1 MRAFSYRAIYLS
13 GVDFLRGQTKVLSD
27 IGFSVGAGEL
37 VAVMGHSGCGKT
49 TLLELVSGLLF
60 PTKGVVEICHRN
72 LNICTTSELF
82 GIRRQM
88 GILFQT
94 GALFGDLSVFDN
106 VAFPLRE
113 LTFLPEDAVRDLTW
127 MKLEAVGLR
136 SAAQLFPAEL
146 SGGMARRVALA
157 RAVALDPRVLLC
169 DEPFSG
175 LDPVSVRTTANLIR
189 SVTDIFRSATMVIT
203 HNIGESIRIFDR
215 IFLLMGGSLVFDGSS
230 EDMFSSEN
238 EMVKNF
244 ISGKFDKSPS
254 KSVPLSDLTLAE
266 NLRIS

>member
-1 MRAFSYRAIYLS
+1 MRGFSYRAVYLS
-13 GVDFLRGQTKVLSD
+13 GVDFFRGKTKVLSD
-27 IGFSVGAGEL
+27 ISLSVGAGEL

-49 TLLELVSGLLF
+49 TLLELASGLLF
-60 PTKGVVEICHRN
+60 PAKGVVEVCHRN
-72 LNICTTSELF
+72 LNFCTTTELF
-82 GIRRQM
+82 RLRRQM

-94 GALFGDLSVFDN
+94 GALFSDLSVFDN

-113 LTFLPEDAVRDLTW
+113 LTFLPGDAVRDLTW

-136 SAAQLFPAEL
+136 SAARMFPSEL

-157 RAVALDPRVLLC
+157 RAIALDPRVLLC

-175 LDPVSVRTTANLIR
+175 LDPVSVSAIAALIR
-189 SVTDIFRSATMVIT
+189 SITNIFRSATMVVT
-203 HNIGESIRIFDR
+203 HNIGESIHIFDR
-215 IFLLMGGSLVFDGSS
+215 IFLLIGGSLVFDGSS
-230 EDMFSSEN
+230 DEMLSSRN

-244 ISGKFDKSPS
+244 ISGKFDKAPS
-254 KSVPLSDLTLAE
+254 RAIPSGEATLAE